1 MKDKRREMK
10 PMNEAEIEQSFI
22 EDVEAV
28 KDELPVNVEYK
39 VEVTIPKLRVREQPN
54 SEAESIDAI
63 SKGQSVTIVEEQ
75 NGWGRTKFGNGW
87 VNLKFTRRVE

>member
-10 PMNEAEIEQSFI
+10 PMNEAEVEQSFI

-39 VEVTIPKLRVREQPN
+39 VEVTIPKIQVREAPN
-54 SEAESIDAI
+54 STAESIDVV
-63 SKGQSVTIVEEQ
+63 SKGQTITIVGEKD
-75 NGWGRTKFGNGW
+75 GWGKTKYGKGW
-87 VNLKFTRRVE
+87 VNLKYTRRV